1 VQVQHIYSWLQKDR
15 IKDYSFGWNNILED
29 VGISGITYFDEGVL
43 EVKCVGISYIL
54 VRVERKVCP
63 TTFFIYT
70 RVLLEVGVICE

>member
-1 VQVQHIYSWLQKDR
+1 M
-15 IKDYSFGWNNILED
+15 ED